1 MSIFTGWKTAT
12 LFCLF
17 LIGWLADQRYP
28 VLPAVLQQHAPY
40 RHGVQVSPE
49 QQDILGIIRLE
60 LGQHLQYFGMEN
72 RVASTYLRVDYW
84 LPNTYP
90 RPKYWLTSTY
100 LKVKYWMAN
109 N

>member
-1 MSIFTGWKTAT
+1 MA
-12 LFCLF
+12 
-17 LIGWLADQRYP
+17 GWLIRGIPYSPQFSSSTLRTDMVYKYRLNNKIYL
-28 VLPAVLQQHAPY
+28 VLS
-40 RHGVQVSPE
+40 G
-49 QQDILGIIRLE
+49 LE